1 MQRSLLI
8 LALVP
13 SLDLKAI
20 KIPLT
25 HEVINERSRRH
36 VKLRDPAES
45 LGAGYVSRHNAARYQ
60 PIGSTVQVAGLF
72 QDHQV
77 LCSVCVV
84 HMLLW
89 FVLWI
94 LNFYFFRPSTAVREE
109 QTSLA
114 LLADLTDPEDAQSN
128 ESNEELDQKVIH
140 VQPSEIEADIQMQ
153 YKTGVITKVEPGTQ
167 AQDDGLQVGQRI
179 IKVENTRY
187 SQASFTSAE
196 RQGKPFDITVNS
208 PSSFEKVVILALV
221 CLKFPAALLGCLLV
235 LGLPWSFYAHITSDF
250 QKSAKAF
257 SHRLILSACVVQQF
271 ADVILTMR
279 SWSYMGILNK
289 VDVIT
294 DIGFAFGLAI
304 GVVFNL
310 NNRALDVPLKS
321 EGVALLRQMD
331 LVAWSLCSILVVSR
345 IADFV
350 CKYSPSSIAGLDVMM
365 DPAHVRGILYRLG
378 WIPADFV
385 FLQFILLMTR
395 TSVATHQQMLEVKD
409 AMPCEAAEFSERVH
423 RPCAKWLEECTL
435 QLSTWGLPLA
445 LLIPE
450 IIERGFMLYG
460 ILNFH
465 SGEEEYMRLA
475 TLLESFRQT
484 CNVLFSVFGVVLG
497 PIQVSSTRRELRNA
511 LSEERRRDAT
521 LHTQIQAVETMVDSQ
536 NDGKGF
542 GIPVFRLFVLNGA
555 FLQTMCIRVALVGTA
570 VKAFLDS
577 EMGFAKVSQETS
589 QEMLHNFTKNVTQF
603 QETSQEMLRNCT
615 KNVTKVHKD
624 S

>member
-1 MQRSLLI
+1 
-8 LALVP
+8 
-13 SLDLKAI
+13 
-20 KIPLT
+20 
-25 HEVINERSRRH
+25 
-36 VKLRDPAES
+36 
-45 LGAGYVSRHNAARYQ
+45 
-60 PIGSTVQVAGLF
+60 
-72 QDHQV
+72 
-77 LCSVCVV
+77 
-84 HMLLW
+84 
-89 FVLWI
+89 
-94 LNFYFFRPSTAVREE
+94 
-109 QTSLA
+109 
-114 LLADLTDPEDAQSN
+114 
-128 ESNEELDQKVIH
+128 
-140 VQPSEIEADIQMQ
+140 
-153 YKTGVITKVEPGTQ
+153 
-167 AQDDGLQVGQRI
+167 
-179 IKVENTRY
+179 
-187 SQASFTSAE
+187 
-196 RQGKPFDITVNS
+196 
-208 PSSFEKVVILALV
+208 
-221 CLKFPAALLGCLLV
+221 
-235 LGLPWSFYAHITSDF
+235 
-250 QKSAKAF
+250 
-257 SHRLILSACVVQQF
+257 
-271 ADVILTMR
+271 
-279 SWSYMGILNK
+279 MGILNK

-435 QLSTWGLPLA
+435 QLSTWGVPLA

-603 QETSQEMLRNCT
+603 QETSQEMLRNFT

-624 S
+624 SWWYPVMQAWHWAGPHSSGRFVASGATFDTIALRRENGLCVRSCRDVLAIREHWSLVLSWSILSQHMSVSTTSWQLFSKNACWEEKWDFFLSKQRSSFTRCQVMHQRSPKPTRWGHWFFSNAFGMLREMSLKQCNSEVRQVKDHRRVRSRNGRSVCGCSSQ